1 MAKHHWVLVS
11 SGASVGAGLG
21 AGLMYLLDP
30 DRGRKRRARVRGKA
44 AYVLRAGG
52 DSLRLATKDLG
63 DRGRDLYEA
72 MGSRLRNGK
81 ENLESKVYK
90 KAKRLA
96 ARSSS
101 VKREKLATTA
111 RLVGAALSSVGLGL
125 LATNS
130 LRRGAAHGQT

>member
-1 MAKHHWVLVS
+1 MAKHHWVLLS

-52 DSLRLATKDLG
+52 DSLRLASKDLG
-63 DRGRDLYEA
+63 DRGRDLYA
-72 MGSRLRNGK
+72 SVK
-81 ENLESKVYK
+81 ENLEAKVHK
-90 KAKRLA
+90 QAKDLA
-96 ARSSS
+96 HNTRGN
-101 VKREKLATTA
+101 KREKLATTA

-125 LATNS
+125 LATNG
-130 LRRGAAHGQT
+130 LRRVQAHGQTS